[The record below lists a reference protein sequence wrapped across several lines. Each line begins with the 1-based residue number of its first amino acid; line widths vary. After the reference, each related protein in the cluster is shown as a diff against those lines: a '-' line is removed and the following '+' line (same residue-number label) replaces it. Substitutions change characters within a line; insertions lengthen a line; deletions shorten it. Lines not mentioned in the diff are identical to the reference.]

1 MSTQWFVPSLRLHIT
16 GLIERILATTLQS
29 VIILSSCRVLV
40 NRSNRFAFLGV
51 SNAYQLT
58 EYSLL
63 IFD

>member
-29 VIILSSCRVLV
+29 AIILSFCRVLV
-40 NRSNRFAFLGV
+40 NHSNRFVFLGV